1 MEILVFYLILGIY
14 LMEFPKIFSSC
25 GNHKVRFGF
34 FAAHFAV
41 AIASAGTLFLF
52 YKKSALFLSMFGE
65 YFAALVL
72 ITALGLIISLS
83 ASVLTL
89 LEKKSSALF

>member
-1 MEILVFYLILGIY
+1 
-14 LMEFPKIFSSC
+14 MEFPKIFSSC

-52 YKKSALFLSMFGE
+52 YKKSALFLSMVREFI
-65 YFAALVL
+65 YALLL
-72 ITALGLIISLS
+72 ITELGLIVSSS
-83 ASVLTL
+83 ASVLTM